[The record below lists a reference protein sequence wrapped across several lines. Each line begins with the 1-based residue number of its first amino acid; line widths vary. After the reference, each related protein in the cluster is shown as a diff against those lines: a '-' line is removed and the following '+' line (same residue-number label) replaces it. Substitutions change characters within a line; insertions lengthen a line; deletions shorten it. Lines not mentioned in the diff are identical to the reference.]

1 MEDGAG
7 MPGPVYGQKEITPAV
22 PTDAAI
28 SRIALT
34 FAG

>member
-1 MEDGAG
+1 MEDATG
-7 MPGPVYGQKEITPAV
+7 MPGLVYGQKEITPAV

-34 FAG
+34 SAG